1 MQTHS
6 QGIWEAN
13 KLCSIVLAYALQT
26 FIEFELTVK
35 SLRSLF
41 LRAAKMGILQQVFW
55 QLLLLGLTVQPSEE
69 VEALC
74 SGTTCYT
81 LNLGRFSWIEA
92 QQKCKDN
99 GGNLMTLKSQ
109 EEALLV
115 PQLLTKMPKGEAGTV
130 MEVRLWIGLHRKKG
144 KCYEKHRPLKGF
156 RWVTGGEDTQ
166 YSKWGQEP
174 RETCVSNMCVTLQG
188 TPLSSR
194 ELSWVDSHCGN
205 ATAGLSGF
213 LCKFSFQG
221 MCRPLILAGPGV
233 VSYSTPFGVAT
244 DFLVTVPFGSAA
256 EVTCEPQGEEIPNT
270 FLVCKPQPNSNIS
283 EWSSPG
289 PFCASP
295 TYGCSYNNGGC
306 EHECLDQGKG
316 LFQCACHSG
325 YQLRGDHLSCVP
337 VDYCSSNPCQGQCKP
352 YPGGFQCLC
361 ASGYILADDERS
373 CIDVNECGAPQSP
386 CEQVCVNTKGSFI
399 CRCNLGYMPAES
411 DPQAC
416 QDIDEC
422 ARNSPCDQ
430 ICVNTHGSFHCS
442 CHLGY
447 QLEGINS
454 SSCLDTDE
462 CQEEPCEHTCINQV
476 GSYRCSCMA
485 GWILAPN
492 GISCLLDPTSSTS
505 SPPTQGGEW
514 IPTDIHP
521 ASELP
526 ALLTEP
532 SLQAELERVF
542 ASQDSTL
549 QPAVVSTVLENK
561 PRIRD
566 QRIDKKSHDSKNFLY
581 HILGG
586 VGILFLVAFAL
597 GWVIY
602 RRIKAKEVKKNSKNV
617 TDNYSWVPGQGETR
631 TTGSKEGL

>member
-1 MQTHS
+1 M
-6 QGIWEAN
+6 
-13 KLCSIVLAYALQT
+13 
-26 FIEFELTVK
+26 K
-35 SLRSLF
+35 SLSSLF
-41 LRAAKMGILQQVFW
+41 LHAAKMGIPQQVFW
-55 QLLLLGLTVQPSEE
+55 QLLVLGLTVQPSEE
-69 VEALC
+69 AEALC

-81 LNLGRFSWIEA
+81 LNFGRFSWMDA

-130 MEVRLWIGLHRKKG
+130 SEVRLWIGLHRKKG
-144 KCYEKHRPLKGF
+144 KCYDKHRPLRGF

-174 RETCVSNMCVTLQG
+174 RETCLSNMCVALQG
-188 TPLSSR
+188 APSSSQ
-194 ELSWVDSHCGN
+194 ELPWVDSLCGN

-244 DFLVTVPFGSAA
+244 DSLVTVPFGSAA
-256 EVTCEPQGEEIPNT
+256 EVACEPQGEEIPNT
-270 FLVCKPQPNSNIS
+270 FLVCKPQPNSNVS

-295 TYGCSYNNGGC
+295 IYGCSYSNGGC
-306 EHECLDQGKG
+306 EHECLNQGKG
-316 LFQCACHSG
+316 LFQCACRSG
-325 YQLRGDHLSCVP
+325 YQLGGDHLSCVP

-361 ASGYILADDERS
+361 ASGYILADDEQS
-373 CIDVNECGAPQSP
+373 CIDVNECSALQRP
-386 CEQVCVNTKGSFI
+386 CEQICVNTKGSFT

-411 DPQAC
+411 DHQAC

-422 ARNSPCDQ
+422 ARNTPCDQ

-442 CHLGY
+442 CQPGY
-447 QLEGINS
+447 QLEGVNS
-454 SSCLDTDE
+454 SSCLDIDE
-462 CQEEPCEHTCINQV
+462 CQEELCEHMCINQV
-476 GSYRCSCMA
+476 GSYQCSCRD

-505 SPPTQGGEW
+505 TQGGEW
-514 IPTDIHP
+514 IPTDTHP

-526 ALLTEP
+526 ALLTDP
-532 SLQAELERVF
+532 SLQSELEGVF
-542 ASQDSTL
+542 APQDYTL
-549 QPAVVSTVLENK
+549 QPAVVSSALEDK
-561 PRIRD
+561 PHIRD
-566 QRIDKKSHDSKNFLY
+566 ERIDKNSHGSKQFLY
-581 HILGG
+581 LILGG
-586 VGILFLVAFAL
+586 VGVLFLVSFAL
-597 GWVIY
+597 AWVIY
-602 RRIKAKEVKKNSKNV
+602 RKIKAKEVKKDSKNV
-617 TDNYSWVPGQGETR
+617 TDNYSWVQDQGGSR
-631 TTGSKEGL
+631 AAGSKEGL

>member
-1 MQTHS
+1 M
-6 QGIWEAN
+6 
-13 KLCSIVLAYALQT
+13 
-26 FIEFELTVK
+26 K
-35 SLRSLF
+35 SLSSLF
-41 LRAAKMGILQQVFW
+41 LHAAKMGIPPQVFW

-81 LNLGRFSWIEA
+81 LNFGRFGWMEA

-115 PQLLTKMPKGEAGTV
+115 PQLLTKIPKGEAGTV
-130 MEVRLWIGLHRKKG
+130 SEVRLWIGLHRKKG
-144 KCYEKHRPLKGF
+144 KCYEKHRPLRGF

-166 YSKWGQEP
+166 YSNWGQEP
-174 RETCVSNMCVTLQG
+174 RETCLSNMCVTLQG
-188 TPLSSR
+188 TPFSSQ
-194 ELSWVDSHCGN
+194 ELSWVDSLCGN
-205 ATAGLSGF
+205 ANAGLSGF

-221 MCRPLILAGPGV
+221 MCRPLILAGPGM

-244 DFLVTVPFGSAA
+244 DFLVTVPFGSTA
-256 EVTCEPQGEEIPNT
+256 EVACEPQGEEIPNI
-270 FLVCKPQPNSNIS
+270 FLVCKPQPNSNVS

-289 PFCASP
+289 PFCASL

-306 EHECLDQGKG
+306 EHECLNQGKG

-325 YQLRGDHLSCVP
+325 YQLGRDHLSCVP

-386 CEQVCVNTKGSFI
+386 CEQICVNTKGSFT

-411 DPQAC
+411 GHQAC

-422 ARNSPCDQ
+422 ARNTPCDQ

-442 CHLGY
+442 CQPGY

-454 SSCLDTDE
+454 SSCLDIDE
-462 CQEEPCEHTCINQV
+462 CQEELCEHMCINQV
-476 GSYRCSCMA
+476 GSYLCSCRD

-505 SPPTQGGEW
+505 LLSTQGGEW

-526 ALLTEP
+526 ALLTDP
-532 SLQAELERVF
+532 SPQAELGVF

-549 QPAVVSTVLENK
+549 QPAVVSSALEDK
-561 PRIRD
+561 PHIRD
-566 QRIDKKSHDSKNFLY
+566 ERIDKNSHGSKQFLY
-581 HILGG
+581 LILGG
-586 VGILFLVAFAL
+586 VGVLFLVSFAL
-597 GWVIY
+597 AWVIY
-602 RRIKAKEVKKNSKNV
+602 RKIKAKEVKKNSKNV
-617 TDNYSWVPGQGETR
+617 TDNYSWVPDQGESR
-631 TTGSKEGL
+631 AAGSKEGL